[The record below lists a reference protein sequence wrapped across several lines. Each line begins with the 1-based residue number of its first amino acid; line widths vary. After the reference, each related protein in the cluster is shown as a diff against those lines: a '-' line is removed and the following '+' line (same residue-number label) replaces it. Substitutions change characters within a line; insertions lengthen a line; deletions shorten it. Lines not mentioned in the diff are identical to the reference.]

1 MREYAI
7 GEVTAL
13 TGVSADT
20 LRYYE
25 KIGLLKRV
33 ARSAAGH
40 RRYSSPDLERLRF
53 IGRSQKM
60 NFRLAEI
67 ATLLEFRDNPAQ
79 ARGAVR
85 TIAADK
91 LEEVE
96 KHVEELNHL
105 RGELRLL
112 LNLCA
117 SADGYCPILESLDG
131 ETRKAILEHVEDLGD
146 THLAFS
152 RLELTAKR
160 WGQDELEQGL
170 DLED

>member
-1 MREYAI
+1 MPNYAI

-13 TGVSADT
+13 AGVSRDT

-25 KIGLLKRV
+25 KIGLLKAV
-33 ARSAAGH
+33 SRSAAGH
-40 RRYSSPDLERLRF
+40 RRYSDADIERLRF

-60 NFRLAEI
+60 HFRLAEI
-67 ATLLEFRDNPAQ
+67 ATLLEFRDGPHL
-79 ARGAVR
+79 ARGTVR

-91 LEEVE
+91 LEEIE
-96 KHVEELNHL
+96 KHVKELDHL

-131 ETRKAILEHVEDLGD
+131 DSSAQPSFVR
-146 THLAFS
+146 
-152 RLELTAKR
+152 AKPC
-160 WGQDELEQGL
+160 
-170 DLED
+170 